1 MEKFY
6 FFNSFLDTA
15 RAIEDDSLRLEYLMA
30 VAEYWLEGKESD
42 NPLIKAL
49 MVQTKFTL
57 DRSKELSQQKSDS
70 MKWNQ
75 NAVKTFEKGIKQRK
89 TEKTDKNSEKQK
101 KQEEEVEEEVEI
113 EVEEENKKK
122 EKNTKKKFLDFVLL
136 SEDEHQKLVEK
147 CWIKHTEELIDKLN
161 NYIWSTGKRYK
172 SHYYTILNRSRN
184 EVQTTTNSQA
194 ELIKERERQ
203 RRLEDAQ
210 EILNRNKNTNGDS
223 SKTQTVDRRTNIVG
237 L

>member
-89 TEKTDKNSEKQK
+89 TEKSDKNSEKQK
-101 KQEEEVEEEVEI
+101 KQEEEEEV

-122 EKNTKKKFLDFVLL
+122 EKNTKKKFLDFVKLTD
-136 SEDEHQKLVEK
+136 DEYSKLINQFWQQLADEK
-147 CWIKHTEELIDKLN
+147 IKHLN
-161 NYIWSTGKRYK
+161 NYIGSKWDKYK
-172 SHYYTILNRSRN
+172 SHYYTILSWDRN
-184 EVQTTTNSQA
+184 DTWPKTHNGD
-194 ELIKERERQ
+194 IMKERARQ
-203 RRLEDAQ
+203 RIREEAQ
-210 EILNRNKNTNGDS
+210 AILNPKQNDNGQSIQNKW
-223 SKTQTVDRRTNIVG
+223 VDWRASIAG
-237 L
+237 C

>member
-122 EKNTKKKFLDFVLL
+122 EKNTKKKFLDFVKLTD
-136 SEDEHQKLVEK
+136 DEYSKLIKEFWQQWADEK
-147 CWIKHTEELIDKLN
+147 IKHLN
-161 NYIWSTGKRYK
+161 NYIGSKWDKYK
-172 SHYYTILNRSRN
+172 SHYFTILSWSRN
-184 EVQTTTNSQA
+184 DTWPKSHGLDEQM
-194 ELIKERERQ
+194 KERARQ
-203 RRLEDAQ
+203 RIREEAQ
-210 EILNRNKNTNGDS
+210 AILTPKQNDDGQSIQNKW
-223 SKTQTVDRRTNIVG
+223 VDRRTSIAG
-237 L
+237 C

>member
-15 RAIEDDSLRLEYLMA
+15 RAIEDDKLRLEYLMA

-122 EKNTKKKFLDFVLL
+122 EKNTKKKFLDFVKLT
-136 SEDEHQKLVEK
+136 DEEYEKLITQFWQQWADEK
-147 CWIKHTEELIDKLN
+147 IKHLN
-161 NYIWSTGKRYK
+161 NYIGSKWDKYK
-172 SHYYTILNRSRN
+172 SHYFTILSWSRN
-184 EVQTTTNSQA
+184 DTWPKTHNGDMM
-194 ELIKERERQ
+194 KERARQ
-203 RRLEDAQ
+203 RIREEA
-210 EILNRNKNTNGDS
+210 EAILNPKQNDNGQSIQNKW
-223 SKTQTVDRRTNIVG
+223 VDRRTSIAG
-237 L
+237 C